1 MITDHVMKM
10 ENVRTPQDHFHVP
23 AMLDIQEMGI
33 PAKVRY
39 MHCFVYIVFDG
50 CVSIDVEN
58 CVKARGL

>member
-1 MITDHVMKM
+1 MVSCYFISYCIFLLKTTTNVIADHVMKM

-39 MHCFVYIVFDG
+39 MHCFV
-50 CVSIDVEN
+50 
-58 CVKARGL
+58 